1 MIDYAHPTMMAEKA
15 LKDLH
20 SAMLDR
26 RYEEAVEKGF
36 LVIAEARLAIH
47 AIREMMGKSS
57 GKDGEISGKAS

>member
-26 RYEEAVEKGF
+26 RYEEAIDKAFAHAERTIEREIKG
-36 LVIAEARLAIH
+36 LERAEIEAEYAKV
-47 AIREMMGKSS
+47 MS
-57 GKDGEISGKAS
+57 GQ